1 MNQLFCKYHTMSHII
16 FLLRELLCDLEVRQK
31 YQRLITNSFVQDHPN
46 LKWCP
51 APGCPN
57 AVLAT
62 NIEYAPISCTCGHFF
77 WYGYV
82 IIIVLFFS
90 YFSFKCSRD
99 PHEPI
104 LCEVT
109 IVIPCY

>member
-1 MNQLFCKYHTMSHII
+1 MLSHII

-77 WYGYV
+77 WYRY
-82 IIIVLFFS
+82 IIMVVSFFLKCLVLNVAEILMNL
-90 YFSFKCSRD
+90 SFVR
-99 PHEPI
+99 
-104 LCEVT
+104 
-109 IVIPCY
+109 